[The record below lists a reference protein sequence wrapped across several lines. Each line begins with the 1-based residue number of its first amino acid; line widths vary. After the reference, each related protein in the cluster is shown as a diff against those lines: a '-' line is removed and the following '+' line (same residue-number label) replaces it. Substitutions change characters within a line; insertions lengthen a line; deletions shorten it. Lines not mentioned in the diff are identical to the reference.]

1 MKGKR
6 VMLEGG
12 KEEKKRRGGEVI
24 LKRERER
31 EHTLVEG
38 KTEVDGKEE
47 E

>member
-31 EHTLVEG
+31 THTSG
-38 KTEVDGKEE
+38 RKDRGGW
-47 E
+47 